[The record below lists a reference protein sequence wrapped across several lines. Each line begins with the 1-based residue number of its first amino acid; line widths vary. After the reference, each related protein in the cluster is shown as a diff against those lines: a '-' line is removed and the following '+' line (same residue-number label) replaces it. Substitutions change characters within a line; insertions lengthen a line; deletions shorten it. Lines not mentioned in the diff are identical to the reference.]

1 MTLEKIVLDHP
12 DFTPPPLPLSSS
24 TTAPPTPPAPPA
36 RISPSPAASWVL
48 VLSKWCQLI
57 AQQPLRAW
65 QLGRPRTLLHLN
77 QRGFKGGVTSF
88 PCRCQRPPPS
98 PSWSSSSK
106 LISHPLLTR
115 FQIPDLPPHCKTLS
129 KKLGLIFSPRL
140 TTCCA
145 FHLGKSPDSH
155 LNAQVNDS
163 MYLE

>member
-77 QRGFKGGVTSF
+77 QRGFKGGVTSINVISYSVPLAF
-88 PCRCQRPPPS
+88 LSTHAANCT
-98 PSWSSSSK
+98 SK
-106 LISHPLLTR
+106 IRYKLLQ
-115 FQIPDLPPHCKTLS
+115 FMIWKWYH
-129 KKLGLIFSPRL
+129 
-140 TTCCA
+140 
-145 FHLGKSPDSH
+145 KSPTYWITHCVTLLRLYWCDSG
-155 LNAQVNDS
+155 LLYYNV
-163 MYLE
+163 MMIIII